1 MTAAVDVACIGPA
14 FLDLTFE
21 GLDELPGPG
30 QERHARELYATP
42 GGAAITALG
51 LARLGLRAALLA
63 PLGHDVAGR
72 TVRAMIEREGVLC
85 AGPESERTP
94 VTVVLP
100 LGEERAM
107 VTYEPPAPADPEAL
121 ERLRPRAVVAD
132 LDRLRDVS
140 ADMRVYAVVADRE
153 AALFAKALP
162 RWIGRARA
170 LLANRDEAA
179 TLSGE
184 RTPEAAALALA
195 ERVPT
200 AVVTCGADGAVG
212 AAGGALHTVPAPP
225 VEARD
230 TTGAGDLFTAAYVWA
245 DLQGLAVGERLR
257 RAVVYATLSVRTA
270 TGAGS
275 AATLREL
282 ERALAEL
289 SPATVTPASAKEAS

>member
-1 MTAAVDVACIGPA
+1 MSGTVDVACVGPA

-30 QERHARELYATP
+30 QERHARDLHATP

-51 LARLGLRAALLA
+51 LARLGLRTALLA
-63 PLGHDVAGR
+63 PLGRDVAGR
-72 TVRAMIEREGVLC
+72 TVRDLLESEGVVC
-85 AGPESERTP
+85 AGPDSGRTP

-100 LGEERAM
+100 LGDERAM
-107 VTYEPPAPADPEAL
+107 VMYEPPARVEPAEL
-121 ERLRPRAVVAD
+121 ENLRPRAVVAD

-140 ADMRVYAVVADRE
+140 GDVQMYAVVGDRE
-153 AALFAKALP
+153 AGLFAEALP
-162 RWIGRARA
+162 TWLGRARA
-170 LLANRDEAA
+170 LLANQDEAV

-184 RTPEAAALALA
+184 RTPEASALALA

-200 AVVTCGADGAVG
+200 AVVTRGADRAV
-212 AAGGALHTVPAPP
+212 AVEGGELHAVTAPQ

-245 DLQGLAVGERLR
+245 DLQGLPLGERLR
-257 RAVVYATLSVRTA
+257 RAAVYATLSVQTA
-270 TGAGS
+270 TGAAS
-275 AATLREL
+275 APTLYEL

-289 SPATVTPASAKEAS
+289 PPSTVQPASAKEAS